1 MDSAKTAVVRLSVIA
16 LLIPM
21 LVLIARL
28 GYHWS
33 LARQVADCEAITRS
47 LEQVDGLQ
55 RVPSGGILMLGRN
68 HLARWRNVPD
78 VLLGSDV
85 VVRASPLYRPE
96 AIAACFQRAVA
107 WYQPDITVL
116 LLEMSDASRASDDVF
131 LALDKLLRARE
142 HYGVSPH
149 LVVIP
154 PLDGPAFEAQLEQLQ
169 DFTVTLA
176 RWARAHPGVHVMPIG
191 TRLYDATGAVD
202 PSLYWPDG
210 ETLFATGYERLE
222 QGLRE
227 ELRTTFGS
235 QQL

>member
-1 MDSAKTAVVRLSVIA
+1 MDSARAAVVRLSVVA

-21 LVLIARL
+21 VVLVARL

-47 LEQVDGLQ
+47 LEQVDGVQ
-55 RVPSGGILMLGRN
+55 RVASGGILMLGRN
-68 HLARWRNVPD
+68 HLARWRDVPD
-78 VLLGSDV
+78 VILGTDV
-85 VVRASPLYRPE
+85 VVRASPLYRTE
-96 AIAACFQRAVA
+96 AIADCFQRAVA
-107 WYQPDITVL
+107 WYQPNITVL
-116 LLEMSDASRASDDVF
+116 LLEMSDASRAPDDVF
-131 LALDKLLRARE
+131 MALDKLQRARE

-149 LVVIP
+149 LVIIP

-169 DFTVTLA
+169 DFTVKLA
-176 RWARAHPGVHVMPIG
+176 RWARAQTGVYVMPIG

-210 ETLFATGYERLE
+210 ETLFADGYDRLE

-227 ELRTTFGS
+227 ELRTTFRS